1 MLDLTQHSMSLS
13 LALVCVFTFLIHF
26 SETIV
31 YGMRLSGVR
40 TGQIAIALSFVTSSL
55 IVSRLSN
62 MLQAPFLGKMVDDA
76 ILDGGMTAITALT
89 LDFRYVIF
97 AGFLGSLFGAFFT
110 PTTVSLFQRAIEK
123 FHSHGSIIR
132 VALAALKP
140 RNMLKILSS
149 FRAPKLSGL
158 KEISLKDIPKTFLV
172 LNIFVTSIYTIGVLC
187 ALLAGA
193 YLPDFRSTANQ
204 LSGIVNGIATI
215 LLTLFVDPS
224 GARITDQVFHKIR
237 PEGDLISVI
246 FALQMGRLL
255 GTLIIAQ
262 LFLGPFTHYIKWVTR
277 LLSQL

>member
-1 MLDLTQHSMSLS
+1 
-13 LALVCVFTFLIHF
+13 
-26 SETIV
+26 
-31 YGMRLSGVR
+31 
-40 TGQIAIALSFVTSSL
+40 
-55 IVSRLSN
+55 

-76 ILDGGMTAITALT
+76 ILDGGMNAILT
-89 LDFRYVIF
+89 LTMEFRFIIL

-110 PTTVSLFQRAIEK
+110 PTTVCLFQKAIFK
-123 FHSHGSIIR
+123 FHTHGSIIR
-132 VALAALKP
+132 VGLAALRPK
-140 RNMLKILSS
+140 NILKIAKS
-149 FRAPKLSGL
+149 FTPPRLSGL
-158 KEISLKDIPKTFLV
+158 KNISLKNIPKTFLV

-237 PEGDLISVI
+237 LESDLVSVI
-246 FALQMGRLL
+246 FALQMGRLI

-262 LFLGPFTHYIKWVTR
+262 VLLNPFTLYIKWVTK